1 MSYTQRNV
9 IAFPG
14 AKKRGRK
21 VRKGPTAEVI
31 TLPAR
36 NLGQSDGV
44 RMNDE
49 SSLMVDRLVALM
61 EKDEKLMRLIYE
73 FEPLPQ

>member
-9 IAFPG
+9 IAFPR

-31 TLPAR
+31 TFPAR
-36 NLGQSDGV
+36 NLGQSDDV
-44 RMNDE
+44 A
-49 SSLMVDRLVALM
+49 RLVELM
-61 EKDEKLMRLIYE
+61 ESDEKLMRLIYE
-73 FEPLPQ
+73 FEPLPRPRT